1 MRPMCIS
8 REFVS
13 FIYIIIL
20 STKHVNQ
27 IWNTQF
33 QNSKTRIA
41 VFETRNISLTR
52 RKARE
57 DRTPKEKAAE
67 KIARSGKPCSC
78 AVLLW
83 PLVCV
88 QCSVPGRSLR
98 LRGRSCWTKRGGMVQ
113 CRSLSWTACESTA
126 TWCVRVVAHGEFT
139 DRDFRQWLA
148 PDPPVWWWGVQPL
161 THRMRCSPLRRAF
174 VRAASLQRRASP
186 FLLFCSIDLK
196 HRRTGDKQQEWVRSP
211 RTI

>member
-1 MRPMCIS
+1 MWPMCIS

-88 QCSVPGRSLR
+88 QWCTWSLATTAWKIMLNEGGWHGAVQELIVDSVRKHCDVMCSR
-98 LRGRSCWTKRGGMVQ
+98 
-113 CRSLSWTACESTA
+113 
-126 TWCVRVVAHGEFT
+126 
-139 DRDFRQWLA
+139 
-148 PDPPVWWWGVQPL
+148 
-161 THRMRCSPLRRAF
+161 
-174 VRAASLQRRASP
+174 
-186 FLLFCSIDLK
+186 
-196 HRRTGDKQQEWVRSP
+196 RSP
-211 RTI
+211 RRIHGPRFSAVVSTGSAGVVVRCTTTHAPDAVFPSPASFRPRGLAAAPCLPFSTLLLHRFKTSSNRR